1 MSETQTRALPH
12 VVLSEHIGQDLP
24 RWLCD
29 HCEMWEPALRDSGA
43 LLFRGFGVDTPAALR
58 RCIEAT
64 STEWASYRERATPRT
79 AVGDNIFTSTEYP
92 AGEVIQLH
100 NENSHCTSWPL
111 KLYFC
116 CVTASDTGGETP
128 LADCRNVLATIPA
141 AIRDEF
147 AERGWRYRRHFGE
160 LGFPWQDVFGSSDR
174 DQVEAYCQENAMDV
188 DWGRDDSLTVT
199 YVRPAIHVH
208 PVTGQP
214 VWFNHGLFF
223 NPFSLD
229 SELRE
234 GLLYAVGVEGLPYN
248 TTYGD
253 GEAVPESVLHEIAQA
268 YRAHTRTFPW
278 QPGDLLFVDNMLVAH
293 GRRPFTGDRRVLV
306 GMADPWPPEGL

>member
-100 NENSHCTSWPL
+100 KRIP
-111 KLYFC
+111 
-116 CVTASDTGGETP
+116 TA
-128 LADCRNVLATIPA
+128 R
-141 AIRDEF
+141 
-147 AERGWRYRRHFGE
+147 RGH
-160 LGFPWQDVFGSSDR
+160 
-174 DQVEAYCQENAMDV
+174 
-188 DWGRDDSLTVT
+188 
-199 YVRPAIHVH
+199 
-208 PVTGQP
+208 
-214 VWFNHGLFF
+214 
-223 NPFSLD
+223 
-229 SELRE
+229 
-234 GLLYAVGVEGLPYN
+234 
-248 TTYGD
+248 
-253 GEAVPESVLHEIAQA
+253 
-268 YRAHTRTFPW
+268 
-278 QPGDLLFVDNMLVAH
+278 
-293 GRRPFTGDRRVLV
+293 
-306 GMADPWPPEGL
+306 

>member
-1 MSETQTRALPH
+1 VSETHTRALPH

-29 HCEMWEPALRDSGA
+29 HREMWEPALRDSGA
-43 LLFRGFGVDTPAALR
+43 LLFRGFWVDTPAGLR

-64 STEWASYRERATPRT
+64 STQWASYRERATPRT

-92 AGEVIQLH
+92 AREVIPLH

-116 CVTASDTGGETP
+116 CVTAADTGGETP
-128 LADCRNVLATIPA
+128 LADSRDVLATIPA

-147 AERGWRYRRHFGE
+147 AERGWRYRRHFGL
-160 LGFPWQDVFGSSDR
+160 LGFSWQDVFGSSDR
-174 DQVEAYCQENAMDV
+174 DQVEAYCRENAMDV
-188 DWGRDDSLTVT
+188 DWGEDDSLTVT
-199 YVRPAIHVH
+199 YTRPAIHVH

-214 VWFNHGLFF
+214 LWFNHGLFF

-229 SELRE
+229 PEVRE
-234 GLLYAVGVEGLPYN
+234 GLLDAVGVEGLPYN

-253 GEAVPESVLHEIAQA
+253 GEAVPEPVLQEIAQA